1 MTTMPAVEVELAYRA
16 CEEITRREAANFYYG
31 IRLLPRDKRQAMSA
45 VYAFARRVDDIG
57 DWRREHGR
65 ETGHIFPFLD
75 HAEPQTKLAALDAEH
90 ETLAALDAERATLA
104 ALATGAGAAEDPV
117 AVALADARSRF
128 ELPLE
133 ALELLIEG
141 VELDVRGTRYE
152 TFDELV
158 VYCRDV
164 AGSIGRLC
172 LAIFAAGAAG
182 NGDGNGNGHATLAD
196 DLGVAMQL
204 TNILRDV
211 REDYEHGRVYL
222 PAEDLRRFGCAA
234 APELTPDLIRFEA
247 LRAREWFD
255 RGLGLVEVLDSR
267 SASCVLA
274 MTGIYRRILE
284 RIAQEPTEILE
295 RRISLPTWEKAWLA
309 ARSLA
314 GVRS

>member
-1 MTTMPAVEVELAYRA
+1 MTVPAIELEHAYRA
-16 CEEITRREAANFYYG
+16 CEDITRREAANFHYG
-31 IRLLPRDKRQAMSA
+31 IRLLPRDKRHAMSA

-57 DWRREHGR
+57 DGD
-65 ETGHIFPFLD
+65 G
-75 HAEPQTKLAALDAEH
+75 EPVPNLAALDGEP
-90 ETLAALDAERATLA
+90 TNLAAIAE
-104 ALATGAGAAEDPV
+104 GAWNGSCAGVGGNPILI
-117 AVALADARSRF
+117 AVTDVHTRF
-128 ELPLE
+128 DLPLE

-141 VELDVRGTRYE
+141 VELDVKGTRYE
-152 TFDELV
+152 TFDDLV

-172 LAIFAAGAAG
+172 LAIFTG
-182 NGDGNGNGHATLAD
+182 GDANGHANLAD

-211 REDYEHGRVYL
+211 REDYEHGRVYV
-222 PAEDLRRFGCAA
+222 PAEDMRRFGCS
-234 APELTPDLIRFEA
+234 APPEMSADLIRFEA

-255 RGLGLVEVLDSR
+255 RGLGLVDVLDAR

-274 MTGIYRRILE
+274 MTGIYRRILD
-284 RIAQEPTEILE
+284 RITREPNEILE

-314 GVRS
+314 AVRA

>member
-1 MTTMPAVEVELAYRA
+1 MTMPALEVEHAYRA
-16 CEEITRREAANFYYG
+16 CEDITRVEAANFYYG

-57 DWRREHGR
+57 D
-65 ETGHIFPFLD
+65 GHDDGP
-75 HAEPQTKLAALDAEH
+75 AKLAALDAG
-90 ETLAALDAERATLA
+90 RATLA
-104 ALATGAGAAEDPV
+104 VVAAGASGPSGAGSASGSDPV
-117 AVALADARSRF
+117 AVALADAHRRF
-128 ELPLE
+128 NLPLE
-133 ALELLIEG
+133 ALSLLIDG
-141 VELDVRGTRYE
+141 VELDVHDTRYE
-152 TFDELV
+152 TFDDLV

-172 LAIFAAGAAG
+172 LAIFTG
-182 NGDGNGNGHATLAD
+182 GDGNGHAALAD

-222 PAEDLRRFGCAA
+222 PAEDLRRFECSNL
-234 APELTPDLIRFEA
+234 PEVSPELIRFEA
-247 LRAREWFD
+247 RRASEWFD
-255 RGLGLVEVLDSR
+255 RGLRLVDVLDAR

-284 RIAQEPTEILE
+284 RIARRPDEILE
-295 RRISLPTWEKAWLA
+295 RRISLSAWEKAWLA

-314 GVRS
+314 GVRT

>member
-1 MTTMPAVEVELAYRA
+1 MTMPALEAEFGYRA
-16 CEEITRREAANFYYG
+16 CEDITRREAANFYYG

-57 DWRREHGR
+57 DGDEERSAK
-65 ETGHIFPFLD
+65 F
-75 HAEPQTKLAALDAEH
+75 
-90 ETLAALDAERATLA
+90 AALDAERASLA
-104 ALATGAGAAEDPV
+104 AIASGATSGRYAPSASPRDPV
-117 AVALADARSRF
+117 TVALTDARKRF
-128 ELPLE
+128 GLPLD
-133 ALELLIEG
+133 ALDLLIDG

-152 TFDELV
+152 TFDDLV

-172 LAIFAAGAAG
+172 LAIFSE
-182 NGDGNGNGHATLAD
+182 GDVNGHATLAD

-222 PAEDLRRFGCAA
+222 PAEDLRRFGCS
-234 APELTPDLIRFEA
+234 APPEVSAELIRFEA
-247 LRAREWFD
+247 VRAREWFD
-255 RGLGLVEVLDSR
+255 RGLGLVDVLDSR

-274 MTGIYRRILE
+274 MTGIYRRILQ
-284 RIAQEPTEILE
+284 RIARQPDVILQ
-295 RRISLPTWEKAWLA
+295 RRVSLSAWEKAWLA

-314 GVRS
+314 GLRT

>member
-1 MTTMPAVEVELAYRA
+1 MRVPALELEFAYHA
-16 CEEITRREAANFYYG
+16 CEDITRREAANFYYG

-57 DWRREHGR
+57 DGDEDR
-65 ETGHIFPFLD
+65 
-75 HAEPQTKLAALDAEH
+75 ATKLAALQ
-90 ETLAALDAERATLA
+90 AERDSLA
-104 ALATGAGAAEDPV
+104 VIAEGASNGGHAPDTWCEDSV
-117 AVALADARSRF
+117 GVALADAHTRF
-128 ELPLE
+128 DLPLE

-141 VELDVRGTRYE
+141 VELDVRGTEYE

-172 LAIFAAGAAG
+172 LAIFTA
-182 NGDGNGNGHATLAD
+182 GDGNGHASLAD

-222 PAEDLRRFGCAA
+222 PAEDLRHFGCSAP
-234 APELTPDLIRFEA
+234 PELSPELIRFEA

-255 RGLGLVEVLDSR
+255 RGLGLVDVLDPR

-284 RIAQEPTEILE
+284 RIAREPDEILQ

-314 GVRS
+314 GVRT

>member
-1 MTTMPAVEVELAYRA
+1 MTVPAIELEHAYRA
-16 CEEITRREAANFYYG
+16 CEDITRREAANFHYG

-57 DWRREHGR
+57 DGHG
-65 ETGHIFPFLD
+65 
-75 HAEPQTKLAALDAEH
+75 EPVAKLAALDGERAN
-90 ETLAALDAERATLA
+90 LAAIAQ
-104 ALATGAGAAEDPV
+104 GARNGWCAGVCGVGGVGGNPII
-117 AVALADARSRF
+117 VALTDAHTRF
-128 ELPLE
+128 NLPLE

-141 VELDVRGTRYE
+141 VELDVKGTRYE
-152 TFDELV
+152 TFDDLV

-172 LAIFAAGAAG
+172 LAIFTG
-182 NGDGNGNGHATLAD
+182 GDGNGHAKLAD

-222 PAEDLRRFGCAA
+222 PAEDMRRFGCSVP
-234 APELTPDLIRFEA
+234 PEMSADLIRFEA
-247 LRAREWFD
+247 LRAHEWFD
-255 RGLGLVEVLDSR
+255 RGLGLVDVLDAR

-284 RIAQEPTEILE
+284 RIAREPNEILE

-314 GVRS
+314 AVRA

>member
-1 MTTMPAVEVELAYRA
+1 MITMPALEVEHAYRA
-16 CEEITRREAANFYYG
+16 CEDITRVAAANFYYG
-31 IRLLPRDKRQAMSA
+31 IRLLPRDKRRAMSA

-57 DWRREHGR
+57 DGSDEGS
-65 ETGHIFPFLD
+65 
-75 HAEPQTKLAALDAEH
+75 AKLAALEAQRAI
-90 ETLAALDAERATLA
+90 LASVADGGVAQ
-104 ALATGAGAAEDPV
+104 AEDPV
-117 AVALADARSRF
+117 AVALTDARRRF
-128 ELPLE
+128 DLPLD

-141 VELDVRGTRYE
+141 VELDVRDTEYE

-172 LAIFAAGAAG
+172 LAIFMGG
-182 NGDGNGNGHATLAD
+182 EMNGHAALAD

-211 REDYEHGRVYL
+211 REDYERGRIYL
-222 PAEDLRRFGCAA
+222 PAEDLRRFECSNF
-234 APELTPDLIRFEA
+234 PELSPELIRFEA
-247 LRAREWFD
+247 ERAADWFE
-255 RGLGLVEVLDSR
+255 RGLLLVDVLDAR

-284 RIAQEPTEILE
+284 RIAREPDEILH
-295 RRISLPTWEKAWLA
+295 RRISLPPWEKAWLA

-314 GVRS
+314 GVRP